1 MAVPT
6 FGVTEMKT
14 RFRTLTAVLAVL
26 FLGSILA
33 PIGTATLAAPPDKK
47 KKTKDGDKKK
57 PAKKKPVRGFKI
69 GPREVSHYE
78 IDMGAEGNEVTF
90 TSNIPGHLIVG
101 KTTQIAGSM
110 DANPHVLKDAKG
122 TFSVSWSTLDT
133 GKPQMN
139 EHMTS
144 PPWVDAG
151 AHPDIVFTMDGM
163 TGIRAGDKRGAKLR
177 CILTGTFALNGG
189 EKKLKIP
196 ATLEYV
202 APPPTGKNKPMKDEG
217 DSASGDL
224 PKEGIRIKAN
234 FSLGLADFGISG
246 KAVGDKV
253 AAKQKIAVSLFLPLK
268 AKPEETKPDAQPIKP
283 RGPRIRRPGS

>member
-1 MAVPT
+1 MMT
-6 FGVTEMKT
+6 K
-14 RFRTLTAVLAVL
+14 FRTLTAVLVVL
-26 FLGSILA
+26 FIGSILA

-57 PAKKKPVRGFKI
+57 PAKKKPVRGFNI

-78 IDMGAEGNEVTF
+78 IDMGAEGNEVKF
-90 TSNIPGHLIVG
+90 TSAAPKETIIG
-101 KTTQIAGSM
+101 KSSQISGTL
-110 DANPHVLKDAKG
+110 DANPHALKDAKG
-122 TFSVSWSTLDT
+122 RFAVAWSSLDT
-133 GKPQMN
+133 GKPTMN
-139 EHMTS
+139 QHMTS

-163 TGIRAGDKRGAKLR
+163 TGIKAGDKRGAKLR

-189 EKKLKIP
+189 EKKMKIP

-202 APPPTGKNKPMKDEG
+202 APSAGKKKPKHDDSDSDNG
-217 DSASGDL
+217 DS

-234 FSLGLADFGISG
+234 FFIGLADFGISG